1 MSKNSV
7 WSIFS
12 SRPLSCKVLFS
23 CTLYIMYLSFVC
35 YLGDFPRP
43 YCSCTD
49 VTFLDHTAVV
59 LVVWLS
65 QIILQLYWRCDFARP
80 YCSCTG
86 GVTFLDRTAVVQR
99 HLYWWCDCSS
109 SRDYVASW
117 PLECSV
123 IYVNDYRNLQK
134 QKVMYS
140 LRKTETG
147 VKSRENEN

>member
-65 QIILQLYWRCDFARP
+65 QIILQLYWCDFPRPYCSRTGGVTFPDHTAVVLAVWLCQTLLQLYWWCDFPRP
-80 YCSCTG
+80 YCSCTASL
-86 GVTFLDRTAVVQR
+86 VLVMWLQFKSWLRRFLTAWMQ
-99 HLYWWCDCSS
+99 
-109 SRDYVASW
+109 
-117 PLECSV
+117 
-123 IYVNDYRNLQK
+123 RNL
-134 QKVMYS
+134 
-140 LRKTETG
+140 R
-147 VKSRENEN
+147 